1 MTETSVPLISI
12 VAYCRGFC
20 VAFIVAATWVDWI
33 IFDSPPKG
41 LTLAAAVILSPVLA
55 AVFSLMARLYLFSS
69 NYYFT
74 HRLRSRWA
82 IWGGLMGLFSPV
94 LVRWLS
100 SQPTIWG
107 AFITIVSIHI
117 LLIVSYWLAFPIH
130 PSQGLKP
137 PFIPESAPQRKQE

>member
-12 VAYCRGFC
+12 VAYCREFC

-33 IFDSPPKG
+33 IFDSPPKV
-41 LTLAAAVILSPVLA
+41 LTLALAVILSPVVA
-55 AVFSLMARLYLFSS
+55 AVFSLVARSYLFSS

-74 HRLRSRWA
+74 HRSRSRWA
-82 IWGGLMGLFSPV
+82 IWGGIMGLFSPV

-107 AFITIVSIHI
+107 AFITIMSIHI
-117 LLIVSYWLAFPIH
+117 FLVISYWISFRIH
-130 PSQGLKP
+130 PLQGQYP
-137 PFIPESAPQRKQE
+137 PSIPGSEPQKE